1 MQNMAL
7 SNQLIPMLMNGY
19 MIMLYNNA
27 QFLTFGPE
35 PTNEELDA
43 IEQEGIDD
51 QELDLES

>member
-1 MQNMAL
+1 
-7 SNQLIPMLMNGY
+7 MNGY